1 MSGQDISSSA
11 SSLLISAIQ
20 TGTLSR
26 VSPDRLLT
34 SLIDEEATGLKSLQ
48 DELLLGTVVVDT
60 ETSNLLRSMRL
71 VARQLGVR
79 PGERAILVNGRV
91 SSLVF
96 FLRVYAHGML
106 LSLSSWVHLTRVQ
119 SFWQRIS
126 KC

>member
-34 SLIDEEATGLKSLQ
+34 SLVDEEATGLKSLQ

-71 VARQLGVR
+71 VVRQLGVR

-96 FLRVYAHGML
+96 FLPVYAHGML
-106 LSLSSWVHLTRVQ
+106 YRSARGS
-119 SFWQRIS
+119 I
-126 KC
+126 

>member
-34 SLIDEEATGLKSLQ
+34 SLVDEEATGLKSLQ

>member
-60 ETSNLLRSMRL
+60 EISNLLRSMRL